1 MMPLTSTVKFHQ
13 FFIYFFI
20 KGLKI
25 SKFVRLNKNNLK
37 FIHLNHFKKVL
48 LHFPRLACVSSILE
62 YLLCQLEGSPFF
74 AFLRYYTLY
83 EIIIFL
89 SVPSTLRGMLLR
101 KKLVKYSSRG
111 SHFIFRKCCNITQK
125 QNGSLYSFLQEQ
137 KVHIHFSLFLFSTL
151 FLSDTVII

>member
-13 FFIYFFI
+13 FFIYFFT

-89 SVPSTLRGMLLR
+89 SVPSTLRGKLLR
-101 KKLVKYSSRG
+101 KKFGKVQQSRLAFYIQKNVVILHKNKMDL
-111 SHFIFRKCCNITQK
+111 STHFYKSKRYTFIFHFFYFL
-125 QNGSLYSFLQEQ
+125 LYF
-137 KVHIHFSLFLFSTL
+137 
-151 FLSDTVII
+151 